1 MAMRE
6 QIRAASL
13 MTLQTKTKARQDYV
27 DETNAYQ
34 EKFREQARIA
44 QENITIIRDQYN
56 KVQEVYKRKMKDMK
70 ERLEVETT
78 KVERVEERRRLELE
92 GFEADLQNMQ
102 RRIEFYQKY
111 IHKLKALVEED
122 RGVADLFTDLRQQD
136 TELDDLQGV
145 ANNEYRVE
153 EYEPTQINIEAG
165 QNGMH

>member
-1 MAMRE
+1 
-6 QIRAASL
+6 
-13 MTLQTKTKARQDYV
+13 
-27 DETNAYQ
+27 
-34 EKFREQARIA
+34 
-44 QENITIIRDQYN
+44 
-56 KVQEVYKRKMKDMK
+56 MKDMK

-165 QNGMH
+165 QNGMHWEITKPSFEQ